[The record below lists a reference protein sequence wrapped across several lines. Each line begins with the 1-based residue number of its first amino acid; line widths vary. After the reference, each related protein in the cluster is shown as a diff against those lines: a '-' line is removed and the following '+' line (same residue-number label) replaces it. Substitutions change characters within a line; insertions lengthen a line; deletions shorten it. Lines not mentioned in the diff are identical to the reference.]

1 MFVFDVHNLNSHIKV
16 NSSKKAYLFI
26 YEKLSS
32 FFAFFFRVRFNTI
45 LNFGSSWNQKKY
57 TTTTT
62 TPNNRQKKQ
71 GEYIWKVS
79 SGSQIRWRLWILFFF
94 LSTIKNGR
102 IKTKKKSHGGTNPHS
117 TQYLF
122 RYTYAW
128 IICVFFRRGDIT
140 VFDQFF
146 SEFVKENGKCTT
158 TFTS

>member
-1 MFVFDVHNLNSHIKV
+1 MK
-16 NSSKKAYLFI
+16 SKKVYNNNNNTKQST
-26 YEKLSS
+26 EKTRGVHLKGVIRIPNTMTLMNII
-32 FFAFFFRVRFNTI
+32 FFPFN
-45 LNFGSSWNQKKY
+45 NKK
-57 TTTTT
+57 
-62 TPNNRQKKQ
+62 R
-71 GEYIWKVS
+71 
-79 SGSQIRWRLWILFFF
+79 
-94 LSTIKNGR
+94 KN
-102 IKTKKKSHGGTNPHS
+102 KNEKKSHGGTNPHS